1 MERQFFV
8 ITFPPENFRKMT
20 LDTPD
25 LKPSDGIYTDK
36 MDVKLWKKYAE
47 YLGKQ
52 NKLTQRGDTDFS
64 SIQDKTVTVK
74 VHLNENECKFVDG
87 LGIKESDFSCKNK
100 MVVDVPASKF
110 EKLSDL
116 DFVESI
122 KLPSA
127 DEIVEEEGITFPD
140 NGEPSISEQSKI
152 DSTTSNVEQATIT
165 MNAVLADGKCDQL
178 EKLNATS
185 LTKCDSNKME
195 HQFLVITFPPEN
207 FWYMFLSETGIVPV
221 GGSYSDK
228 MDYQLWAKYAGY
240 LAQQNKLAQRGD
252 TDFSS
257 IQDKTVTVKLY
268 LNENK
273 CKFVDG
279 LGIKESDF
287 SCKNKMVVD
296 VPPSKF
302 EKLSD
307 LDFVES
313 IKLPYA
319 DEILEVEG
327 ITFPD
332 NGEPSISEQSKID
345 STTSNVEQA
354 TITMNVVLIN
364 GECDLLEK
372 LNATS
377 LTKCDSSKMDRQ
389 FLTITFLPENF
400 RYMGYDRT
408 YDSMK
413 PSGGAYTDKMSV
425 KLWEQYAEY
434 LGKQNKLIQRGDTD
448 FSSIKD
454 NPVKVK
460 VHLNEN
466 KCQFVDGLGI
476 KESDFSCKNKM
487 FVDVP
492 PSKLEKLADLDFVTN
507 VGVYMEPNWNV
518 HEDSEP
524 SISERNP
531 IEPTTI
537 ESDTQDYTS
546 YLPVLIIIP
555 VFVVITLFW
564 RLRKKAKIE
573 V

>member
-1 MERQFFV
+1 MYNRTDFINNRDLSALVNYTETPLLIMIVLAISIGITPAFAQNQTDTDGKTIEQATITMNVVLADGKCDQLEKINATFLTKCDSSKMERQFFV

-100 MVVDVPASKF
+100 MVVDVPPSKF

-165 MNAVLADGKCDQL
+165 MNAKLYSNPKCDTL
-178 EKLNATS
+178 EKFGAIMS
-185 LTKCDSNKME
+185 PKCDSDKKDR
-195 HQFLVITFPPEN
+195 QFIVITFPPEFFYHIYN
-207 FWYMFLSETGIVPV
+207 SDNGIRAA
-221 GGSYSDK
+221 GGSYTYK

-240 LAQQNKLAQRGD
+240 LAQQNKLTQRGD

-257 IQDKTVTVKLY
+257 IKDEPVTVKLY

-296 VPPSKF
+296 VPPSKL
-302 EKLSD
+302 EKIAN

-313 IKLPYA
+313 IKLPSA
-319 DEILEVEG
+319 DEIVEVEG

-332 NGEPSISEQSKID
+332 NGEPSISE
-345 STTSNVEQA
+345 
-354 TITMNVVLIN
+354 
-364 GECDLLEK
+364 
-372 LNATS
+372 
-377 LTKCDSSKMDRQ
+377 
-389 FLTITFLPENF
+389 
-400 RYMGYDRT
+400 
-408 YDSMK
+408 
-413 PSGGAYTDKMSV
+413 
-425 KLWEQYAEY
+425 
-434 LGKQNKLIQRGDTD
+434 
-448 FSSIKD
+448 
-454 NPVKVK
+454 
-460 VHLNEN
+460 
-466 KCQFVDGLGI
+466 
-476 KESDFSCKNKM
+476 
-487 FVDVP
+487 
-492 PSKLEKLADLDFVTN
+492 
-507 VGVYMEPNWNV
+507 
-518 HEDSEP
+518 
-524 SISERNP
+524 RNP
-531 IEPTTI
+531 ITTSI
-537 ESDTQDYTS
+537 TTESDTQDYTP
-546 YLPVLIIIP
+546 YILILIIIP
-555 VFVVITLFW
+555 VSVVITLFW

-573 V
+573 A